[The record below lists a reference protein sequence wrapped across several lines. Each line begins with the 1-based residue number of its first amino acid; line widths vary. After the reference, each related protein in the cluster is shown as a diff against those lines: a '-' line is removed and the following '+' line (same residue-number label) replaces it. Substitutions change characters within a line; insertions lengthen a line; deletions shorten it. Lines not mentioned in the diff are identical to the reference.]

1 MKVDDNEKSKAQ
13 SSRVLAPPASKRRST
28 TAKADQALR
37 GRSLAGKTG
46 LPRGGAK
53 ERGNGDDDEKEEK
66 AKRPV
71 ISAGA
76 CQRAGQEMGD
86 DDEDQD
92 EEDEDEDE
100 DEDDEEEEEATRKG
114 ERGTRASKKGL
125 CMHCKK
131 ATGPGGAQMKLFRC
145 KCGNEFHHLCAGNLG
160 HDDMSSCMD
169 CAN

>member
-1 MKVDDNEKSKAQ
+1 M
-13 SSRVLAPPASKRRST
+13 
-28 TAKADQALR
+28 
-37 GRSLAGKTG
+37 AGKTG
-46 LPRGGAK
+46 LPRGRAK

-86 DDEDQD
+86 GEEDQD
-92 EEDEDEDE
+92 EEDEDEDEE

-114 ERGTRASKKGL
+114 ERGTQASKKGL
-125 CMHCKK
+125 CMHCKN